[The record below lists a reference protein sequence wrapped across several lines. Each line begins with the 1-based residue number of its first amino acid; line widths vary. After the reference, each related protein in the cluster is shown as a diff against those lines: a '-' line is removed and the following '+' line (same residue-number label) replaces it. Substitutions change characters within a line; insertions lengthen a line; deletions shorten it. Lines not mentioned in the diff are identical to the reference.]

1 MEGADKP
8 PGRRALGRVAPVRSP
23 RYDRREKEP
32 AIVTTLILTQ
42 GHLADELLAAARK
55 IVGDECPIAAL
66 SLDWDDSFETSC
78 GRLRGAVDG
87 LGLDG
92 DGLLILT
99 DIYGG
104 TPHNVALTLRR
115 PGRVE
120 VVSGVNLPMVVRLG
134 CRREPDRSL
143 EELAEWIGSKARAS
157 ICCGDK
163 RREGNH
169 GAA

>member
-1 MEGADKP
+1 MRP
-8 PGRRALGRVAPVRSP
+8 SRTPG
-23 RYDRREKEP
+23 YDLQRKEP
-32 AIVTTLILTQ
+32 AIVTTLIVTQ
-42 GHLADELLAAARK
+42 GHLADELLAAARR

-78 GRLRGAVDG
+78 GRLHRAVDA
-87 LGLDG
+87 LDLDR

-104 TPHNVALTLRR
+104 TPHNVALTMKE
-115 PGRVE
+115 PGRVA
-120 VVSGVNLPMVVRLG
+120 VLSGVNLPMVVRLG
-134 CRREPDRSL
+134 CRSGPDRSL
-143 EELAEWIGSKARAS
+143 EELCGWIGKKARAS

-163 RREGNH
+163 REGNRKREADS